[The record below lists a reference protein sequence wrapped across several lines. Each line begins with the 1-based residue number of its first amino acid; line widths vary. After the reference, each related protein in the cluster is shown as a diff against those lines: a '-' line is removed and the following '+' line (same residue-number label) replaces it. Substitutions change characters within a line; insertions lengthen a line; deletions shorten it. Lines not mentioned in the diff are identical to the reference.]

1 MINLA
6 LSQEEMQR
14 RKAMQNMPR
23 FQMAGMQ
30 APAAQKGPIGQ
41 MTDMAKQKAM
51 TAAVNKGAE
60 MATTKGAEMMAG
72 NAALSGIGTAMP
84 YIGAGLLA
92 GKAFG
97 LFSKGG
103 PVYAQEGQLLGPLA
117 LRKIRY
123 KQDGGK
129 VEIEATMGE

>member
-1 MINLA
+1 
-6 LSQEEMQR
+6 
-14 RKAMQNMPR
+14 
-23 FQMAGMQ
+23 
-30 APAAQKGPIGQ
+30 

-51 TAAVNKGAE
+51 TAAVNKDAE

-117 LRKIRY
+117 IRKIRY